1 MRKQMSD
8 SENQRLTDQ
17 NNRLA
22 VENCVVEQVINSI
35 FENVSSKP
43 MESIV
48 GRSDF
53 DEINRFSHSMVEN
66 EFIVGSADENVLG
79 MVHSRMSSNTKKPEI
94 SE

>member
-1 MRKQMSD
+1 MSD
-8 SENQRLTDQ
+8 SELQNLTDQ

-43 MESIV
+43 IESIE

-53 DEINRFSHSMVEN
+53 DEINRFSHSLLEN
-66 EFIVGSADENVLG
+66 EFIFGSADENVLG
-79 MVHSRMSSNTKKPEI
+79 MVNSRISANIKKIQI
-94 SE
+94 SD

>member
-1 MRKQMSD
+1 MSD
-8 SENQRLTDQ
+8 PKNQRLSDQ
-17 NNRLA
+17 NDRLS

-35 FENVSSKP
+35 FETVSSKP
-43 MESIV
+43 IETIE

-66 EFIVGSADENVLG
+66 EFIFGSADEDVLG
-79 MVHSRMSSNTKKPEI
+79 MVNSRIANNKKTQN

>member
-1 MRKQMSD
+1 MSD
-8 SENQRLTDQ
+8 PKTQRISDQ
-17 NNRLA
+17 NDRLS

-43 MESIV
+43 IKTIE

-66 EFIVGSADENVLG
+66 EFIFGSADEDVLG
-79 MVHSRMSSNTKKPEI
+79 MVNSRIANSKKKQN